1 MINVLVGH
9 MSVVGPRPRLVQEA
23 VSATPPHRLLKT
35 GIFGFNANRWKTGGK
50 TIARGKTDDEY
61 LEIYRTDSAL
71 GLLRT
76 DLIVVVGGLRA
87 ISHGKGK

>member
-1 MINVLVGH
+1 
-9 MSVVGPRPRLVQEA
+9 MSVVGPRPRLVKEA

-50 TIARGKTDDEY
+50 TIARGSTDDEY
-61 LEIYRTDSAL
+61 LAVYRTKSAL

-76 DLIVVVGGLRA
+76 DLLVVVDGFRA
-87 ISHGKGK
+87 ILHGKGK